1 MHHYTW
7 QWSYTVEALA
17 ILLGLFLVLSLV
29 LLILSALSQHREHQ
43 TGRVIHMSERDIDLE
58 RMSKQGLER
67 ARSRQYHIKGR
78 E

>member
-7 QWSYTVEALA
+7 QWSPTVETLL
-17 ILLGLFLVLSLV
+17 ILLGVFLLCSVALLLSTY
-29 LLILSALSQHREHQ
+29 LSNRQRHTR
-43 TGRVIHMSERDIDLE
+43 RVIHTPRGKVELK
-58 RMSKQGLER
+58 RMSKRGLER